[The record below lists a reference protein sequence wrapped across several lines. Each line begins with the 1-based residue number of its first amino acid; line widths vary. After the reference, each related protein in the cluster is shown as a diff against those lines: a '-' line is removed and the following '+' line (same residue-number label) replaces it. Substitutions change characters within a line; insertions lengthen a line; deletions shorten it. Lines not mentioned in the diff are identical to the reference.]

1 MERIPGFDGEYG
13 VIRLFSAEELNNT
26 EGQMNFFDLLGAGTA
41 QAGGSDA
48 DGSPAKG
55 SDAIGSSAGRS
66 DEGGL
71 PAGGEC
77 SGEQSVQQEKTSAE
91 PEKGQETASERG
103 GRDVTDGKEKSAASA
118 PVLNPEQA
126 YAVRCSSPHIAVKA
140 GPGTGKT
147 KTLVSRLRY
156 LLEYRKVKPSD
167 ITAVTLSLIHI

>member
-1 MERIPGFDGEYG
+1 LEEIRRVSGTRVAEGIGRLRSGQVERIPGFDGEYG

-71 PAGGEC
+71 PAGGE
-77 SGEQSVQQEKTSAE
+77 
-91 PEKGQETASERG
+91 
-103 GRDVTDGKEKSAASA
+103 
-118 PVLNPEQA
+118 
-126 YAVRCSSPHIAVKA
+126 
-140 GPGTGKT
+140 
-147 KTLVSRLRY
+147 
-156 LLEYRKVKPSD
+156 
-167 ITAVTLSLIHI
+167 